1 MIARECESAANQRCA
16 PARRIDVCLT
26 PAGVLDPRSP
36 NRIRHLPIQP
46 QHLKPPSRLV
56 QAPAPA
62 PCFGVL
68 GDQNPFE
75 IHSRECQR
83 LRSNGLIEAAP
94 AAADNRNP
102 ETVAPGQP
110 R

>member
-1 MIARECESAANQRCA
+1 MSASQLRPRGVLRHAGSMCVSLPPEYLIHALPTESATS
-16 PARRIDVCLT
+16 PF
-26 PAGVLDPRSP
+26 SP
-36 NRIRHLPIQP
+36 NTPNRLPVSFRRP
-46 QHLKPPSRLV
+46 V
-56 QAPAPA
+56 PA

-102 ETVAPGQP
+102 ETVAPG
-110 R
+110 